1 MLQEA
6 DNLKNLVVLIIQHI
20 QCLPLMYSEVAWIQ
34 VSLGNHVKP
43 LIILDPDYP
52 PDYLS
57 ISCDYGLLVQNNY
70 KTNQFK
76 LL

>member
-1 MLQEA
+1 
-6 DNLKNLVVLIIQHI
+6 
-20 QCLPLMYSEVAWIQ
+20 MYSEVAWIQ

-76 LL
+76 FLWMSLKTTKVFDADINRENLL

>member
-1 MLQEA
+1 
-6 DNLKNLVVLIIQHI
+6 
-20 QCLPLMYSEVAWIQ
+20 MYSEVAWIQ

-52 PDYLS
+52 PGYLS

-76 LL
+76 LLWMSLKTTKVFDADINRENLL

>member
-1 MLQEA
+1 
-6 DNLKNLVVLIIQHI
+6 
-20 QCLPLMYSEVAWIQ
+20 MYSEVAWIQ
-34 VSLGNHVKP
+34 VSLGNHVKL

-76 LL
+76 LLWMSLKTTKVFDADINRENLL

>member
-1 MLQEA
+1 
-6 DNLKNLVVLIIQHI
+6 
-20 QCLPLMYSEVAWIQ
+20 MYSEVAWIQ

-76 LL
+76 LLWMSLKTTKVFDADINRENLL